1 LQYLYKLLHVKKMR
15 REYGFTLIEMMIVVI
30 IVGILAAAAVPMY
43 TSYIRRAYTVE
54 AKATLG
60 AIRSAELVWYAEHKA
75 FLSIPVTFEESQKWP
90 EAAAGAGIEAAFGLD
105 VSRNSWWNESLYFT
119 VVVNEGNHF
128 TATADARGGSNPK
141 INTIPPISLTDE
153 GVWTGF

>member
-1 LQYLYKLLHVKKMR
+1 MRYLYKLLHVKKMR

-43 TSYIRRAYTVE
+43 TSYIRRAYTAE

-75 FLSIPVTFEESQKWP
+75 FLNIPVTFEESRKWP
-90 EAAAGAGIEAAFGLD
+90 EVVAGEEIEGAFGLD
-105 VSRNSWWNESLYFT
+105 VSRNSWWNDLLYFT

-128 TATADARGGSNPK
+128 TATADAGGGSNSK
-141 INTIPPISLTDE
+141 INSIPPISLTDE

>member
-1 LQYLYKLLHVKKMR
+1 MR
-15 REYGFTLIEMMIVVI
+15 REYGFTLIEMMIVII

-43 TSYIRRAYTVE
+43 TSYIRRAYTAE

-90 EAAAGAGIEAAFGLD
+90 EATAGARIEAAFGLD

-119 VVVNEGNHF
+119 VVVTEGNHF
-128 TATADARGGSNPK
+128 TATVDARGGSNSK
-141 INTIPPISLTDE
+141 INNIPPISLTDK

>member
-1 LQYLYKLLHVKKMR
+1 MQYLYKLLHVKKMR
-15 REYGFTLIEMMIVVI
+15 REYGFTLIEMMIVII

-43 TSYIRRAYTVE
+43 TGYIRRAYTAE

-90 EAAAGAGIEAAFGLD
+90 EAVAGAGIEAAFGLD

-119 VVVNEGNHF
+119 VVVTEGNHF
-128 TATADARGGSNPK
+128 TATVDARGGSNSK
-141 INTIPPISLTDE
+141 INNIPPISLTDK